1 MHEISDQDV
10 IFITLTVV
18 LFIFLAITIMV
29 IIDHKVRIPG
39 YFQYDPFSVSGL
51 NVYHI
56 FASFFILSVL
66 TIIIASL
73 AFALAVTLIE
83 NFDLFSEE
91 AEPEILQEFK
101 QQRAMEKK
109 RQFHNVYNINR
120 PNLGKK
126 PVCFYCHGDFPHSK
140 QRNIRVL
147 LNMHTQFTGCL
158 TCHNDPRKVN
168 QDNLRFAWLNYSGIK
183 VTGPHFGTD
192 IDPESGF
199 LIKTDDYYSKIVVY
213 SEQGGETKLLEI
225 PETNPKAQ
233 IFIAIRNQLT
243 ISERQSIKRTIHKNV
258 VRKARTCTR
267 CHASEDRS
275 YLPFRQL
282 GFSQQRIS
290 DITNPKIIS
299 IVNKYSETIVSSLF
313 YEQTK

>member
-1 MHEISDQDV
+1 MHEISDQNI
-10 IFITLTVV
+10 IFITLSVV
-18 LFIFLAITIMV
+18 MFMFLAITIMV

-51 NVYHI
+51 NFYHL

-66 TIIIASL
+66 LIIITSL

-83 NFDLFSEE
+83 NFDLFPKE
-91 AEPEILQEFK
+91 AEPKILQEFK
-101 QQRAMEKK
+101 QQRATEKK
-109 RQFHNVYNINR
+109 RQFHNVYSIDR
-120 PNLGKK
+120 PSLGKK

-140 QRNIRVL
+140 QRAIRVL
-147 LNMHTQFTGCL
+147 LNMHTQFIGCL
-158 TCHNDPRKVN
+158 TCHNDPRKVS
-168 QDNLRFAWLNYSGIK
+168 QDSLRFAWLNYSGIK

-199 LIKTDDYYSKIVVY
+199 LIKTDDYYSKIVTY
-213 SEQGGETKLLEI
+213 SEEGGENKLLEI

-233 IFIAIRNQLT
+233 IFIAMRNQLT
-243 ISERQSIKRTIHKNV
+243 IRERQSIKRTIHKNV

-267 CHASEDRS
+267 CHASEDKS

-282 GFSQQRIS
+282 GFSQRRIS
-290 DITNPKIIS
+290 EVTNPEIIA
-299 IVNKYSETIVSSLF
+299 IVNKYSKAVVFPPF
-313 YEQTK
+313 YE